1 MLLLTF
7 FTLLLTNY
15 NTTIQVD
22 YFENKCSKI
31 INNINIS
38 NNTNFANTDNN
49 ITFVKKNYDTI
60 IFNITNI
67 NNTDLIN
74 RESDIKSNT
83 NRNTNRKSN
92 TYKSNKRGSKK
103 KHPVFNGC
111 GCSSWPYNT
120 IYATNKI
127 CENISN
133 YDNCCLELMKTS
145 NLTYLNNNQK
155 CNLLNSSVYY
165 YVSCSI
171 EPILKEEKKVN
182 VKNIVCFTFIGLVI
196 LSIVSTI
203 LVVSVTECKE
213 KLRRR
218 RIRQKDIE
226 LNTIMLEN
234 ELYEDDEDEVL
245 LF

>member
-1 MLLLTF
+1 MLLLKF
-7 FTLLLTNY
+7 LGVLLTNY
-15 NTTIQVD
+15 NTTIQID
-22 YFENKCSKI
+22 YFKNKCPNVTNKDITNTNFTNNTNNSTI
-31 INNINIS
+31 INYNTTKNNNQTYKNIS
-38 NNTNFANTDNN
+38 NIYEANN
-49 ITFVKKNYDTI
+49 IKK
-60 IFNITNI
+60 
-67 NNTDLIN
+67 
-74 RESDIKSNT
+74 SDI
-83 NRNTNRKSN
+83 RNS
-92 TYKSNKRGSKK
+92 
-103 KHPVFNGC
+103 VFYGC

-145 NLTYLNNNQK
+145 KLTQFNNNEK
-155 CNLLNSSVYY
+155 CNFLNSSVYY
-165 YVSCSI
+165 YLSCTI
-171 EPILKEEKKVN
+171 EPILKDDKKVN

-196 LSIVSTI
+196 FSIVSTI